1 MTLDTQARSL
11 RWLAL
16 AGAAVAIAA
25 WATSHPDTAPSDF
38 EVFWSAGARFMAG
51 DPLYPAVPI
60 DVAFLYPPFAAWL
73 FQFLAQL
80 PLDTASRAFAI
91 VNSVLYFAVMWLSG
105 VALSTAYPESRWR
118 LGLAVGVTFTFPY
131 AQWNTLWGQSNLLV
145 LVLVLGAIVSIQRDR
160 LMLAGVALA
169 IAAGIKVIP
178 AIFGVW
184 LVLRFGRRAV
194 LGLVLGTVLVVSVPL
209 LWRGPSQGMAD
220 LAAFVDSVLRGF
232 LTGGVR
238 VRADNYNLAT
248 LVYGVLGSLPANG
261 TWQAPY
267 FVVDA
272 GETIRAIVYR
282 ILTLTALGG
291 WVTVLLLRRKRNE
304 PWSLVEV
311 TATFLLAAMV
321 SGVTWNHHL
330 VTLLF
335 VMAVLVVELGRQAS
349 GRWLLVLSTALLV
362 TGSVG
367 RDVVG
372 SFLYGQMQHFHVMRI
387 GLVMAF
393 VWTLISLGQSP
404 DTEATKPEPRD
415 PGLVME

>member
-1 MTLDTQARSL
+1 MTLEPQAGPGPGPRH
-11 RWLAL
+11 WLAL
-16 AGAAVAIAA
+16 AGAAVALAA
-25 WATSHPDTAPSDF
+25 WATSRPDTAPSDF

-51 DPLYPAVPI
+51 EPLYPSVPI

-73 FQFLAQL
+73 FQFVALL
-80 PLDTASRAFAI
+80 PLETASHVFA
-91 VNSVLYFAVMWLSG
+91 VMNTLLYFAVMWLSG

-131 AQWNTLWGQSNLLV
+131 AQWNTIWGQSNLLV

-160 LMLAGVALA
+160 LMLAGAVLA
-169 IAAGIKVIP
+169 FAAGIKVIP

-194 LGLVLGTVLVVSVPL
+194 LGLVLGTVLVVLVPI
-209 LWRGPSQGMAD
+209 LWRGPSQGMTD

-248 LVYGVLGSLPANG
+248 LVYAVLGGVPAFG
-261 TWQAPY
+261 SWQAPY
-267 FVVDA
+267 FMVDA
-272 GETIRAIVYR
+272 GEAVRAIVYR
-282 ILTLTALGG
+282 ILALTALGG

-304 PWSLVEV
+304 RWSLVEV
-311 TATFLLAAMV
+311 TATFLLAALV
-321 SGVTWNHHL
+321 SGVTWHHHL

-335 VMAVLVVELGRQAS
+335 VMAVLVVELGRQAT
-349 GRWLLVLSTALLV
+349 GRWLLALSVALLV

-372 SFLYGQMQHFHVMRI
+372 SFFHSQMQQFHLMRI
-387 GLVMAF
+387 GLVLAF
-393 VWTLISLGQSP
+393 VWTLISLGRSRNAER
-404 DTEATKPEPRD
+404 TEA
-415 PGLVME
+415 

>member
-1 MTLDTQARSL
+1 MNNDITSAMTLDSQASSR

-16 AGAAVAIAA
+16 AGAAVAITA
-25 WATSHPDTAPSDF
+25 WVTSRPGTAPSDF
-38 EVFWSAGARFMAG
+38 EVFWSAGARFLAG
-51 DPLYPAVPI
+51 EPLYPAVPI

-73 FQFLAQL
+73 FQLLAVM
-80 PLDTASRAFAI
+80 PLETASSAFAI
-91 VNSVLYFAVMWLSG
+91 VNTVLYFAVMWLSG

-145 LVLVLGAIVSIQRDR
+145 LVLVLGAIVSIQRER
-160 LMLAGVALA
+160 WMLAGATLA
-169 IAAGIKVIP
+169 FAAGIKVIP

-184 LVLRFGRRAV
+184 LLLRFGRRAL
-194 LGLVLGTVLVVSVPL
+194 LGLVLGTVLVVSVPI
-209 LWRGPSQGMAD
+209 LWRGPSQGMTD
-220 LAAFVDSVLRGF
+220 LVAFVDSVLRGF
-232 LTGGVR
+232 LAGGVR

-248 LVYGVLGSLPANG
+248 LIYGVLGPVPTNG

-272 GETIRAIVYR
+272 GESIRAIVYK
-282 ILTLTALGG
+282 ILALAALGG
-291 WVTVLLLRRKRNE
+291 WATVLLLRRKRNE
-304 PWSLVEV
+304 RWSLVEV
-311 TATFLLAAMV
+311 TATFLLAALV

-335 VMAVLVVELGRQAS
+335 VMAVLVVELGRQPT
-349 GRWLLVLSTALLV
+349 GRWLLALSTALLV

-372 SFLYGQMQHFHVMRI
+372 SFFYDQMQYFHVMRI
-387 GLVMAF
+387 GLAMAF
-393 VWTLISLGQSP
+393 VWTLISLAQSP
-404 DTEATKPEPRD
+404 NIEGTEA
-415 PGLVME
+415 